1 MSSAENFTRNAK
13 SKKSEYLLRLRLKN
27 NRLDLILLTTWLRF
41 GYNYLR
47 RNEQNGTFR
56 IYTGNDVLMPSNLFY
71 LSSLD
76 RSISYISGECLV
88 SVYCYHFCRNFWTYS
103 KQCRPWSDAAFCG
116 VWSGS
121 SLLAI
126 DPFIGR

>member
-13 SKKSEYLLRLRLKN
+13 SKNSEYLLRLRLKN

-56 IYTGNDVLMPSNLFY
+56 IYTGNDVLMPRNLFY

-76 RSISYISGECLV
+76 RSISYISDECLV
-88 SVYCYHFCRNFWTYS
+88 SVYCFHFCRNF
-103 KQCRPWSDAAFCG
+103 
-116 VWSGS
+116 
-121 SLLAI
+121 
-126 DPFIGR
+126 